1 LKIADYTLPEL
12 RRALA
17 HNGVHLQTGLF
28 SACVR
33 SDLPLVA
40 EGIHQLYAN
49 APLLPAEQFADFHVT
64 LLRPANLR
72 RWFKPQVEFRFDGFS
87 PFRPLPADQA
97 FALFE
102 WGLNW
107 CISSHAH
114 QYLMIHAAAI
124 EKHGRVAILP
134 APPGSGKSTLT
145 AGLIQRGWRLLSD
158 ELTLIGADGLIQG
171 IARPVSLKN
180 QSIEVIRQFAPAA
193 TIGRVVKDTI
203 KGTVAH
209 LRAPPDSVARVLEKA
224 QPGWVIFPK
233 YQANTPA
240 TLQPMQRSDAFMG
253 LAQNAFNYSLLA
265 ADGFQRLG
273 ALMNASTAYRFE
285 YSKLDDAAQVFDA
298 LAERRD
304 ADS

>member
-1 LKIADYTLPEL
+1 MNIADFTLPEL
-12 RRALA
+12 RHTMA
-17 HNGVHLQTGLF
+17 HNGVHLQTGVF

-33 SDLPLVA
+33 SAIPLVA

-49 APLLPAEQFADFHVT
+49 SPVLPAEQFADFHVT
-64 LLRPANLR
+64 LSRPANFR
-72 RWFKPQVEFRFDGFS
+72 CWFKPQVVFRFDGFS
-87 PFRPLPADQA
+87 PFKPLPIDQA

-158 ELTLIGADGLIQG
+158 ELTLIGSDGLIQG

-180 QSIEVIRQFAPAA
+180 QSIAVIRQFAPDA
-193 TIGRVVKDTI
+193 TIGRVVNDTI

-209 LRAPPDSVARVLEKA
+209 LRAPADSVTRVLERA

-233 YQANTPA
+233 YTAQAAA
-240 TLQPMQRSDAFMG
+240 TMHPMARTDAFME

-265 ADGFQRLG
+265 SDGFTRLSG
-273 ALMNASTAYRFE
+273 LMDAVTAYRFE
-285 YSKLDDAAQVFDA
+285 YSNLDEAAQEFDV
-298 LAERRD
+298 LAERRN
-304 ADS
+304 ADI

>member
-1 LKIADYTLPEL
+1 MNIADYTLPEL

-33 SDLPLVA
+33 SNLALVA
-40 EGIHQLYAN
+40 EGIHQLYAD
-49 APLLPAEQFADFHVT
+49 APVLPAEQFADFHVT

-72 RWFKPQVEFRFDGFS
+72 RWFRPQVEFRFDGFS
-87 PFRPLPADQA
+87 PFRPLPVDQA

-180 QSIEVIRQFAPAA
+180 QSIDVIRQFAPEAI
-193 TIGRVVKDTI
+193 IGRVVKDTI

-209 LRAPPDSVARVLEKA
+209 LRAPADSIARVQERA
-224 QPGWVIFPK
+224 RPGWVIFPK

-273 ALMNASTAYRFE
+273 ALMNASTAYQFE
-285 YSKLDDAAQVFDA
+285 YSKLDEAAQVFDA

-304 ADS
+304 ARC